1 MLSEKTEQLTRL
13 LTELVTLFKA
23 FIECRTLTQLAAGL
37 VPVHDSAARLLAT
50 PDHPPP
56 VKCRLQ
62 EQMSPPPRV
71 VSIPPGLDSCYV
83 EILIF
88 SEIIC
93 CLFTFLR
100 SPMGI
105 HSPP

>member
-1 MLSEKTEQLTRL
+1 MLCNKTEQLTRL
-13 LTELVTLFKA
+13 LTELVTLFILWNA
-23 FIECRTLTQLAAGL
+23 ALTQLAAGL

-71 VSIPPGLDSCYV
+71 VNIPPGLDRCFDST
-83 EILIF
+83 F
-88 SEIIC
+88 S
-93 CLFTFLR
+93 
-100 SPMGI
+100 
-105 HSPP
+105 